1 MKQNPK
7 LLSTAKEIEDLAAA
21 LRDPKNNNVIAF
33 DTEFIRENTFF
44 PIVEI
49 IQIATEEESWLVDA
63 QAFKKSFRPGPAG
76 GFDPG
81 LKPLLE
87 VFEDPKIL
95 KILHAAQGDQE
106 CLFTSFASVATPTL
120 DTAVAASLCG
130 YGESIG
136 LGKLLHA
143 CLGITIK
150 KGHARTNWSVRP
162 LPEQLM
168 EYAHA
173 DVIHLVA
180 LGRKLMEELD
190 SLGRKPWALHLSSR
204 WSDCSA
210 FEADISAMA
219 QKYARGK
226 RLDAR
231 GYSALINLL
240 RWREDR
246 VRHLN
251 VPRRWVADDNVL
263 LDLAHVRPK
272 DIDHLS
278 SFRGINRGELRIS
291 GDAILAAIQNLK
303 ANDAQIDSD
312 WKAFVLSSQSE
323 IPSQDESQALELLK
337 CYVGILADEHR
348 IALRH
353 LVTSEYLLRLI
364 RNQALKPEDLVSSGV
379 LTEDSAQ
386 LIGTELL
393 AFLQGEYAL
402 RVDGARIRIVKVK

>member
-1 MKQNPK
+1 MKTYPK
-7 LLSTAKEIEDLAAA
+7 LLSTAQEIEDLAAA
-21 LRDPKNNNVIAF
+21 LRGKEIIAF

-49 IQIATEEESWLVDA
+49 IQVATEDESWLVDA
-63 QAFKKSFRPGPAG
+63 QAFKTAHRPGPAG

-81 LKPLLE
+81 IKPLLE
-87 VFEDPKIL
+87 IFEDPKIL

-106 CLFTSFASVATPTL
+106 CLYTSFASVASPTL
-120 DTAVAASLCG
+120 DTSVAASLCG

-143 CLGITIK
+143 CLGVTIK

-162 LPEQLM
+162 LPDQLM

-180 LGRKLMEELD
+180 LGKRLMEELET
-190 SLGRKPWALHLSSR
+190 LGRKPWALHASSR
-204 WSDCSA
+204 WAERSA
-210 FEADISAMA
+210 FEPEISAMA

-231 GYSALINLL
+231 GYSALIKLL

-251 VPRRWVADDNVL
+251 VPRRWIADDAVL

-278 SFRGINRGELRIS
+278 SFRGINRGELRNS
-291 GDAILAAIQNLK
+291 GEAILAAIQNLNT
-303 ANDAQIDSD
+303 NDTQIDAD
-312 WKAFVLSSQSE
+312 WKAFVLASQSE
-323 IPSQDESQALELLK
+323 IPSPDESQALDLLK

-348 IALRH
+348 IALKH
-353 LVTSEYLLRLI
+353 LVASEYLLRLI
-364 RNQALKPEDLVSSGV
+364 RTPVLKPEDLVTTGV
-379 LTEDSAQ
+379 LTEDSAL
-386 LIGTELL
+386 LIGAELL

-402 RVDGARIRIVKVK
+402 KVDGARIRVVRVK